1 MYFHI
6 ITNFFKDRKVF
17 LKLEGQTNR
26 KNKPKFLNIT
36 FLDTFCIYS
45 RKMEKNGGCAL
56 MHPILHTF
64 DTAYAEN

>member
-6 ITNFFKDRKVF
+6 ITRFFNEKEPFSKTWG
-17 LKLEGQTNR
+17 KTNS
-26 KNKPKFLNIT
+26 KNKPKFLNVT

-45 RKMEKNGGCAL
+45 KKMGENGVCFL
-56 MHPILHTF
+56 IHPVLHTF